1 MNKSKYIVG
10 ALLFD
15 EEEQLFYRK
24 VGLDDN
30 KKTLIYTVWGKTE
43 QEVDE
48 NVGAIFIQKRH

>member
-1 MNKSKYIVG
+1 MSKSKYIVG
-10 ALLFD
+10 VLLFD

-24 VGLDDN
+24 IGLN
-30 KKTLIYTVWGKTE
+30 NTEKTLIYTVWGKTE